1 MTSPRPTK
9 TMLPVSYRDIEL
21 HSSYKQCE
29 RSCIAQVKN
38 HWVIYHQQSC
48 SVGPTH
54 AHNTHTHTGGRG
66 RGGIPFRQKKAAAF
80 GGEATPPR
88 TLRGHEEK
96 KNVYLAVSS
105 ATLASVSR
113 SKNSPIDCVLE
124 RERCMSV
131 IECM

>member
-1 MTSPRPTK
+1 MVKYSF
-9 TMLPVSYRDIEL
+9 VSR
-21 HSSYKQCE
+21 YKNYIQVTNIVNVHVQ
-29 RSCIAQVKN
+29 RTHVKN
-38 HWVIYHQQSC
+38 TGLSSTIMQCWP
-48 SVGPTH
+48 PT
-54 AHNTHTHTGGRG
+54 HNTHTHTGGEG
-66 RGGIPFRQKKAAAF
+66 RGSISFRQKKAAAF

-113 SKNSPIDCVLE
+113 SKNSPIDCVCVRE

-131 IECM
+131 IEGM